1 MGSGARR
8 GRGGESKVVVGVVGD
23 EEVALSLVLV
33 LLGIDAPAISS
44 KRGVAVEVRE
54 ASVAPDCA
62 LTRPKRSHCN
72 ATHRSNFRASLEKKS
87 PAASVV
93 PGDGLES
100 SRADR

>member
-1 MGSGARR
+1 MV
-8 GRGGESKVVVGVVGD
+8 EVVGD
-23 EEVALSLVLV
+23 EEVILSVRGA

-72 ATHRSNFRASLEKKS
+72 ATHRCCFRAAWRRN
-87 PAASVV
+87 PRQ
-93 PGDGLES
+93 
-100 SRADR
+100 RALYLAMDSGRAGWTGQRRLPSFFAKGWAIR

>member
-1 MGSGARR
+1 MI
-8 GRGGESKVVVGVVGD
+8 EVVGD
-23 EEVALSLVLV
+23 EEVALGLVQA

-72 ATHRSNFRASLEKKS
+72 ATHRSCFRASLENKS

-93 PGDGLES
+93 PGEGLES
-100 SRADR
+100 SRVDR

>member
-1 MGSGARR
+1 MI
-8 GRGGESKVVVGVVGD
+8 EVVGD
-23 EEVALSLVLV
+23 EEVALSLGRA

-72 ATHRSNFRASLEKKS
+72 ATHRSCFRASWREKS

-100 SRADR
+100 SMVDR